1 MNCNGMR
8 YVACLWRHHNRLL
21 HRRPCDEVARLWL
34 VAYDVITTR
43 LTMMYPACRSQ
54 HRRSVETNEQTA
66 ARLSAQ
72 RDYACRQRSCE
83 TLEQA
88 YCRRAAN
95 CSRSQRRRITKTP
108 SFRR

>member
-1 MNCNGMR
+1 M
-8 YVACLWRHHNRLL
+8 
-21 HRRPCDEVARLWL
+21 
-34 VAYDVITTR
+34 T
-43 LTMMYPACRSQ
+43 YPACRSQ

-72 RDYACRQRSCE
+72 RDYARRQRSCE

-95 CSRSQRRRITKTP
+95 RSRSHCRRITKTP
-108 SFRR
+108 GFRRNLTAHVGRAVLVRTAR